1 MNIIIQRA
9 AIVLLALV
17 IIAGIAPAQG
27 GKKFET
33 PVLVTSAGQSADVT
47 LVSMLFKRANLAAK
61 PAPQAKAGDLDNVK
75 TLVVVPGFSSKGLGA
90 AGISREDELKRIK
103 QLLEAAA
110 AKKIPV
116 LMMHIG
122 GKPRRGQQSDDFCKM
137 AAEAANHLIVVKQGD
152 EDGFFS
158 TIAKDAKKPIDV
170 VDKIADAAKPLA
182 ALFQ

>member
-1 MNIIIQRA
+1 MNILIQRT
-9 AIVLLALV
+9 VLALLV
-17 IIAGIAPAQG
+17 VVLIAALASAQG
-27 GKKFET
+27 GKIFDA
-33 PVLVTSAGQSADVT
+33 PVVITSDGQSADVT
-47 LVSMLFKRANLAAK
+47 LVSMLFKRANLVAK
-61 PAPQAKAGDLDNVK
+61 AVSQAKAGDLDNVK
-75 TLVVVPGFSSKGLGA
+75 ALVVVPGFSSKGLGA

-122 GKPRRGQQSDDFCKM
+122 GKPRRGQQSDDFCKV

-158 TIAKDAKKPIDV
+158 TIAKEAKKPIDV